1 MRVVGR
7 ISGFTAKPRNLQPDY
22 DIGEWDCMVSTST
35 LEVGFDHSELIAT
48 AQFKAPPNPASF
60 QQRKG
65 RGGRGT
71 EDIPLTLMVLGNS
84 PGDLFAFK
92 HEQRYF
98 SPTEEDLKIQF
109 DPKNQFI
116 RNQHAL
122 SAIYDFMGW
131 QGLTEQSP
139 KMHKNCDL
147 HSALGFLGQQ
157 HNREALN
164 EWMCELYT
172 SDGLEREDCIRLVTE

>member
-1 MRVVGR
+1 M
-7 ISGFTAKPRNLQPDY
+7 IIPSSLQPR
-22 DIGEWDCMVSTST
+22 S
-35 LEVGFDHSELIAT
+35 LRHL
-48 AQFKAPPNPASF
+48 PNPASF

-71 EDIPLTLMVLGNS
+71 QDIPLTLMVLGNS

-98 SPTEEDLKIQF
+98 KPTEQDLKIQF
-109 DPKNQFI
+109 DAKNQFI

-131 QGLTEQSP
+131 QGITEQSP
-139 KMHKNCDL
+139 EIHKKCDL
-147 HSALGFLGQQ
+147 HSTLGFSVSNITEMRSMNGCV
-157 HNREALN
+157 NF
-164 EWMCELYT
+164 
-172 SDGLEREDCIRLVTE
+172 IRVMV